1 MRVNV
6 RNLRLTTIRFL
17 RGDGVPEMCEKVSS
31 DRHSVMRVDS
41 AIALVL
47 LAAPAESAALADL
60 RQPRRTPA
68 PSFPTKGL
76 ARSSDAAFKAW
87 PALNNETTRRIVNAG
102 RRFRL
107 HLDTNA
113 SRVVDPTVELFHGDS
128 LMSRFAMAVATRR
141 CIDRKEFFEAC
152 EFFAQVQGTL
162 VADDGLLIDVAGG
175 HGLVGTLVALF
186 KSKDFERVII
196 RDPRRP
202 KAFDEVVSAAVE
214 VAPWVGGRITY
225 EQKKVLPSDPLPRGG
240 AAVVCVHGCK
250 SLTDRIIAAAAQ
262 AEARSIALMPCCY
275 PSDAAHA
282 PTALVQS
289 LGTPL
294 ASDVQRTYDL
304 QMHGYEVRWKAI
316 PQSITPMNRILI
328 ASRTSVAS
336 PAVASL
342 AVASPASAPAMELA
356 APVVPPPMLLPL
368 VRRKS
373 VSSDFR
379 PDALGGGSTEGTRW

>member
-1 MRVNV
+1 MSFPMRAVGP
-6 RNLRLTTIRFL
+6 I
-17 RGDGVPEMCEKVSS
+17 S
-31 DRHSVMRVDS
+31 
-41 AIALVL
+41 LVF
-47 LAAPAESAALADL
+47 LAAPAESAVLADL
-60 RQPRRTPA
+60 RLPRRTPA
-68 PSFPTKGL
+68 PLFPTKGVAQSL
-76 ARSSDAAFKAW
+76 DAAFKAW
-87 PALNNETTRRIVNAG
+87 PALNNETTRRTVNAG

-214 VAPWVGGRITY
+214 VAPWVSGRITY
-225 EQKKVLPSDPLPRGG
+225 EQKKILPSDPLPRGG

-250 SLTDRIIAAAAQ
+250 SLTDRIIAAAAE

-275 PSDAAHA
+275 PSDAAQA

-316 PQSITPMNRILI
+316 PQSITPMNRILL
-328 ASRTSVAS
+328 ASRTSTSLAS

-342 AVASPASAPAMELA
+342 AVASPASAPVMDLA
-356 APVVPPPMLLPL
+356 APVVPPPMPPR
-368 VRRKS
+368 VDAAAPKSPMNARRNR

>member
-1 MRVNV
+1 MRAV
-6 RNLRLTTIRFL
+6 
-17 RGDGVPEMCEKVSS
+17 GPSS
-31 DRHSVMRVDS
+31 WLLS
-41 AIALVL
+41 LVF
-47 LAAPAESAALADL
+47 LAAPAESAVLADL
-60 RQPRRTPA
+60 RLPRRTPA
-68 PSFPTKGL
+68 PSFPTKGVAQSL
-76 ARSSDAAFKAW
+76 DAAFKAW
-87 PALNNETTRRIVNAG
+87 PALNNETTRRAVNAG

-214 VAPWVGGRITY
+214 VAPWVSGRITY
-225 EQKKVLPSDPLPRGG
+225 EQKKILPSDPLPRGG

-250 SLTDRIIAAAAQ
+250 SLTDRIIAAAAE

-275 PSDAAHA
+275 PSDAAQA

-316 PQSITPMNRILI
+316 PQSITPMNRILL
-328 ASRTSVAS
+328 ASRTSTSLAS

-342 AVASPASAPAMELA
+342 AVASPASAPVMDLA
-356 APVVPPPMLLPL
+356 APVVPPPMPPR
-368 VRRKS
+368 VDAAAPKSPMNARRNR